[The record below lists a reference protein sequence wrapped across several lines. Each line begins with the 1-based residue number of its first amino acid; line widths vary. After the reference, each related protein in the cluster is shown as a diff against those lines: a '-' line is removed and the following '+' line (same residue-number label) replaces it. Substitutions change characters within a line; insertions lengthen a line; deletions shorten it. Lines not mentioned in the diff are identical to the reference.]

1 MTRGGGRDAREPAHR
16 GGSHPPAGGPQKGGG
31 RGDGGGP
38 GESHTTATRGGGGPG
53 APATRG
59 APRRAEVRAVLGFL
73 ARFAGGWVAA
83 LVLLALAPSIERW
96 AVGSTI
102 SSLLFC
108 TRLFRVHTVAE
119 GDHISIAGISIQIV
133 PDCTPLMP
141 TAALWIAIAAFPA
154 PWRGK
159 LLGLAAGA
167 FLLWL
172 YNMARI
178 FALVPVLAYR
188 PQLFEFIHVYLWQTV
203 TLVVVFALFLV
214 WLRFQAP
221 KPVRA

>member
-1 MTRGGGRDAREPAHR
+1 M
-16 GGSHPPAGGPQKGGG
+16 
-31 RGDGGGP
+31 
-38 GESHTTATRGGGGPG
+38 
-53 APATRG
+53 
-59 APRRAEVRAVLGFL
+59 LGFL

-96 AVGSTI
+96 AVRSTI
-102 SSLLFC
+102 SSLLFF
-108 TRLFRVHTVAE
+108 TRLFRLQTVAG
-119 GDHISIAGISIQIV
+119 GDHLSIAGVSIQIV

-141 TAALWIAIAAFPA
+141 TVALWIAIAAFPA

-159 LLGLAAGA
+159 LVGLAAGA

-178 FALVPVLAYR
+178 LALVPVLAHR

-214 WLRFQAP
+214 WLKLQAP
-221 KPVRA
+221 RPARA